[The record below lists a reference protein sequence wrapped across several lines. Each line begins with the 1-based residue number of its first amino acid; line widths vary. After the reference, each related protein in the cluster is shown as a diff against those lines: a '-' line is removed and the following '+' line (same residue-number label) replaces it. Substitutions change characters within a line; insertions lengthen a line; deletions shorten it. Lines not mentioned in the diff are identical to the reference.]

1 MKKMLLV
8 ARWEFLT
15 TVTRR
20 AYIFAVLAMPAVFIL
35 LMIASAFS
43 GRSMLRGA
51 VGGSVA
57 IVDSAGIVNVA
68 FAEELAAA
76 RAPGA
81 AESPDTIPLTRYD
94 ALEPALEA
102 LRAGDVSA
110 VYELAPDYVT
120 TGRVTGYTL
129 QRGGSFGQALIGR
142 RQGAVS
148 DAIRASLLRTRV
160 DANALARVYA
170 PMARFEIRSVT
181 EDGNVTGPGSRFALS
196 TFLGSVA
203 IVLLLT
209 IAIFFSAGFLQLAA
223 TEDRQN
229 RVIEVLLSS
238 TTSDQLLLGKIIGL
252 GGAGLLQLA
261 IYFILVI
268 VPGATI
274 AAVFTVPLVPFL
286 LSLVYF
292 IIGYLLYAALM
303 GGTGMLGRTPQEG
316 AQLSA
321 LWTFT
326 AASPLFVLPMLAAS
340 PDSPFARALSFFPLT
355 SPVAMILR
363 LTSGH
368 VPLIDIGGSILIG
381 VVSVYFALR
390 AASKIFRAAS
400 LMYGKRAT
408 LGEVVR
414 WLRAA

>member
-8 ARWEFLT
+8 AKWEFLT

-20 AYIFAVLAMPAVFIL
+20 AYIFAVLAMPGVFIL
-35 LMIASAFS
+35 LMIASVFS

-51 VGGSVA
+51 AGGTVA
-57 IVDSAGIVNVA
+57 VVDPAGLVDVA
-68 FAEELAAA
+68 FATELAAA
-76 RAPGA
+76 RAPNVGPNA
-81 AESPDTIPLTRYD
+81 VQLAHYD
-94 ALEPALEA
+94 AIDPALA
-102 LRAGDVSA
+102 DLRSGKVIA
-110 VYELAPDYVT
+110 VYELDREYVAN
-120 TGRVTGYTL
+120 GRVRGYALQTGGT
-129 QRGGSFGQALIGR
+129 FGQALVGQ
-142 RQGAVS
+142 RQGVVS

-160 DANALARVYA
+160 DADALARIYA
-170 PMARFEIRSVT
+170 PMARFDVRTVAVEGEVERADT
-181 EDGNVTGPGSRFALS
+181 RFALS

-203 IVLLLT
+203 IVMLLT
-209 IAIFFSAGFLQLAA
+209 IAIFFSAGFLQQA
-223 TEDRQN
+223 TNEDRQN

-261 IYFILVI
+261 IYVVLVI

-274 AAVFTVPLVPFL
+274 AAVFTVPIGSFL

-292 IIGYLLYAALM
+292 VIGYLLYAALM
-303 GGTGMLGRTPQEG
+303 GGTGMIGRTPQEG

-326 AASPLFVLPMLAAS
+326 AASPLFFLPMLAAS
-340 PDSPFARALSFFPLT
+340 PDSPFARVLSFFPLT

-363 LTSGH
+363 LTSGR
-368 VPLIDIGGSILIG
+368 VPALDIVMSIVIG
-381 VVSVYFALR
+381 VISVYVALR

-408 LGEVVR
+408 LPEVIR

>member
-1 MKKMLLV
+1 VKKMLLV

-15 TVTRR
+15 TVKRR
-20 AYIFAVLAMPAVFIL
+20 AYIFAVLAMPGVFIL
-35 LMIASAFS
+35 LMIASVFS

-51 VGGSVA
+51 VGGSLAV
-57 IVDSAGIVNVA
+57 VDPAGIVDLA
-68 FAEELAAA
+68 FAAELDAA
-76 RAPGA
+76 RSPGA
-81 AESPDTIPLTRYD
+81 VELSNPIRLKRYD

-102 LRAGDVSA
+102 LRAGNVSA
-110 VYELAPDYVT
+110 VYALDPNYVA
-120 TGRVTGYTL
+120 TGRVTGYAL
-129 QRGGSFGQALIGR
+129 QSTGSFGQALIGR
-142 RQGAVS
+142 RQGAVA

-160 DANALARVYA
+160 DAEALARVYA
-170 PMARFEIRSVT
+170 PMARFEVRTVAM
-181 EDGNVTGPGSRFALS
+181 DGDVGGARSRFALN

-209 IAIFFSAGFLQLAA
+209 IAIFFSAGFLQQAT

-261 IYFILVI
+261 VYIILVI

-292 IIGYLLYAALM
+292 VIGYLLYAALM

-326 AASPLFVLPMLAAS
+326 AASPLFFLPMLAAS
-340 PDSPFARALSFFPLT
+340 PDSTFAKALSFFPLT

-363 LTSGH
+363 LTSGR
-368 VPLIDIGGSILIG
+368 VELLDIVASILIG

-408 LGEVVR
+408 LGEVLR

>member
-8 ARWEFLT
+8 AKWEFLT

-20 AYIFAVLAMPAVFIL
+20 AYIFAVLAMPGFFIF
-35 LMIASAFS
+35 LMIASMFS

-51 VGGSVA
+51 AGGSVA
-57 IVDSAGIVNVA
+57 IVDPAGLVDVA
-68 FAEELAAA
+68 FASEAAAA
-76 RAPGA
+76 R
-81 AESPDTIPLTRYD
+81 SPSATATNTITLVRYETLD
-94 ALEPALEA
+94 PAIA
-102 LRAGDVSA
+102 DLRAGKVSA
-110 VYELAPDYVT
+110 VYELDTDYVA
-120 TGRVTGYTL
+120 TGRVIGYGL
-129 QRGGSFGQALIGR
+129 QSGGSFGQALVGQ
-142 RQGAVS
+142 RQNVVS
-148 DAIRASLLRTRV
+148 DAIRANLLRTRV
-160 DANALARVYA
+160 DADALARVYA
-170 PMARFEIRSVT
+170 PMARFEPRTVAV
-181 EDGNVTGPGSRFALS
+181 DGGVAGTNSSFALS

-203 IVLLLT
+203 IVMLLS
-209 IAIFFSAGFLQLAA
+209 IAIFFSAGFLQQA
-223 TEDRQN
+223 TVEDRQN

-238 TTSDQLLLGKIIGL
+238 TTSDQLLMGKIIGL

-261 IYFILVI
+261 IYIVLVI

-274 AAVFTVPLVPFL
+274 AAVFTVPLSSFV

-292 IIGYLLYAALM
+292 VIGYLLYAALM
-303 GGTGMLGRTPQEG
+303 GGTGMIGRTPQEG

-326 AASPLFVLPMLAAS
+326 AASPLFFLPMIMAS
-340 PDSPFARALSFFPLT
+340 PDGLFTRALSFFPLT

-363 LTSGH
+363 LTSGR
-368 VPLIDIGGSILIG
+368 VPVMDVVASIVIGS
-381 VVSVYFALR
+381 VSVYFALR

-408 LGEVVR
+408 LPEVIR

>member
-1 MKKMLLV
+1 MLLV

-15 TVTRR
+15 TVKRR
-20 AYIFAVLAMPAVFIL
+20 AYIFAVLAMPTVFIL
-35 LMIASAFS
+35 IMIASVFS

-51 VGGSVA
+51 VGGSLAV
-57 IVDSAGIVNVA
+57 VDPAGIVDVA
-68 FAEELAAA
+68 FAADLAAA
-76 RAPGA
+76 RSSG
-81 AESPDTIPLTRYD
+81 AESPIPIRLIRYD
-94 ALEPALEA
+94 ALTPALDA
-102 LRAGDVSA
+102 LRARTVSA
-110 VYELAPDYVT
+110 VYELDADYVA
-120 TGRVTGYTL
+120 TGRVTGYAL
-129 QRGGSFGQALIGR
+129 QSEGSFGQALIGQ
-142 RQGAVS
+142 RQGAMS

-160 DANALARVYA
+160 DADAVARVYA
-170 PMARFEIRSVT
+170 PMARFQIRTVAV
-181 EDGNVTGPGSRFALS
+181 DGEVVLPNSRFALN

-203 IVLLLT
+203 IALLLT
-209 IAIFFSAGFLQLAA
+209 IAIFLSAGFLQQAT

-261 IYFILVI
+261 VYIILVI

-274 AAVFTVPLVPFL
+274 AAVFAVPLVPFL

-292 IIGYLLYAALM
+292 VIGYLLYAALM
-303 GGTGMLGRTPQEG
+303 GGTGMLGRTPHEG

-326 AASPLFVLPMLAAS
+326 AASPLFFLPMLAAS
-340 PDSPFARALSFFPLT
+340 PDSPFARVLSFFPLT

-363 LTSGH
+363 LTWGR
-368 VPLIDIGGSILIG
+368 VEPIDIAGSILVG
-381 VVSVYFALR
+381 AVSVYFALR

-408 LGEVVR
+408 LREVVR

>member
-1 MKKMLLV
+1 MLLV

-15 TVTRR
+15 TVKRR
-20 AYIFAVLAMPAVFIL
+20 AYVFAVLAMPAVFVLI
-35 LMIASAFS
+35 MVASIFS

-51 VGGSVA
+51 VGGSLAV
-57 IVDSAGIVNVA
+57 VDPAGIVDLA
-68 FAEELAAA
+68 FAAELAAE
-76 RAPGA
+76 RSPGA
-81 AESPDTIPLTRYD
+81 ASPNPTHLTRYD

-102 LRAGDVSA
+102 LRAGSVSA
-110 VYELAPDYVT
+110 VYALDPDYVA
-120 TGRVTGYTL
+120 TGRVTGYAL
-129 QRGGSFGQALIGR
+129 ESGGTFGQALIGQ
-142 RQGAVS
+142 RQGAVA

-160 DANALARVYA
+160 DADALARVYA
-170 PMARFEIRSVT
+170 PMARFQIRTVAV
-181 EDGNVTGPGSRFALS
+181 DGDVTGPNSRFALN

-203 IVLLLT
+203 IALLLT
-209 IAIFFSAGFLQLAA
+209 IAIFLSAGFLQQAT

-261 IYFILVI
+261 VYIILVI

-274 AAVFTVPLVPFL
+274 AAVFAVPLVPFL

-292 IIGYLLYAALM
+292 VIGYLLYAALM
-303 GGTGMLGRTPQEG
+303 GGTGMLGRTPHEG

-326 AASPLFVLPMLAAS
+326 AASPLFFLPMLAAS
-340 PDSPFARALSFFPLT
+340 PDSPFARVLSFFPLT

-363 LTSGH
+363 LTWGR
-368 VPLIDIGGSILIG
+368 VEPIDIAGSILVG
-381 VVSVYFALR
+381 AVSVYFALR